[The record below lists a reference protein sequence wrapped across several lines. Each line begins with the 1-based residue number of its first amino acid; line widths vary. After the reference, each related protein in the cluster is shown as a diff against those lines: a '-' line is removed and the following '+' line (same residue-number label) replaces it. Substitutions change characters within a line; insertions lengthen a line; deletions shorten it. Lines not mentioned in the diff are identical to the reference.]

1 MESPTSRLSNTS
13 MILLGPEYGESFVTQ
28 DTNEQGRVPSG
39 RSPAGRDE
47 NLVHLQSK
55 GTQHDGAARN
65 KSSSRPARGRQ
76 NSLRHVK
83 NSNDLLRQRSLRDKK
98 AEVAS
103 DSNPG
108 GREGRHFTVG
118 NVGTNGLIYLRCVSS
133 PVCTETLLQ

>member
-1 MESPTSRLSNTS
+1 

-47 NLVHLQSK
+47 NLVHLQ
-55 GTQHDGAARN
+55 
-65 KSSSRPARGRQ
+65 SSSRPARGRQ